1 MNSLAHY
8 QTTGPEKWKQTNGE
22 ITHLVEFRGTG
33 VTISGCGRYLKE
45 QNPDI
50 KIIGVDAY
58 GSVLKKNHETQE
70 LDVNEI
76 YPYRIEGLGKN
87 MIPTATDFDVI
98 DHFEKVS
105 DEESA
110 HTAREI
116 SIKEG
121 IFAGYSSGAA
131 VQAFKQ
137 LHQKSVFDINSK
149 VVAIFPD
156 HGSRYMSK
164 IYNDQWMR
172 DQEFFDSDHAQDPKK
187 VEYIQ

>member
-1 MNSLAHY
+1 M
-8 QTTGPEKWKQTNGE
+8 
-22 ITHLVEFRGTG
+22 
-33 VTISGCGRYLKE
+33 
-45 QNPDI
+45 
-50 KIIGVDAY
+50 
-58 GSVLKKNHETQE
+58 KKYHETQE

-116 SIKEG
+116 SLKEG
-121 IFAGYSSGAA
+121 IFAGYTCGAA
-131 VQAFKQ
+131 VQAIKQ
-137 LHQKSVFDINSK
+137 LHQKSMFDNNSK

-172 DQEFFDSDHAQDPKK
+172 DQGFFDSDHAQDPKK
-187 VEYIQ
+187 VEYIL

>member
-1 MNSLAHY
+1 M
-8 QTTGPEKWKQTNGE
+8 
-22 ITHLVEFRGTG
+22 
-33 VTISGCGRYLKE
+33 
-45 QNPDI
+45 
-50 KIIGVDAY
+50 
-58 GSVLKKNHETQE
+58 KKYHETQE

-76 YPYRIEGLGKN
+76 YPYRIEGLRKN

-98 DHFEKVS
+98 DHFDKVL

-116 SIKEG
+116 SLKEG
-121 IFAGYSSGAA
+121 IFAGYICGAA
-131 VQAFKQ
+131 VQAIKQ
-137 LHQKSVFDINSK
+137 LHQKSMFDNNSK

-156 HGSRYMSK
+156 NGSRYMSK